1 VILQIEKTH
10 YPPQAVEELRRQN
23 AELERRIGRHAE
35 DLAAAQDEIGTL
47 ASSISHDLRSPLLVI
62 GGFVELL
69 SKHSAGSLDE
79 KGRHYL
85 ERIATATG
93 QIGQMMDEVL
103 ALSRMSVCEMHF
115 VPTDLEP
122 LVRKVVHE
130 LDADKGER
138 RVIWLIGRLPT
149 VLADPN
155 LLRQAISS
163 LVSNALRFTRTRE
176 VARIQIGMRSGERGM
191 VFFVRDNGASFDIK
205 HRERM
210 FNALP
215 RQPPSAGSKG
225 CAIKL
230 AHVQRIIQR
239 HGGRLW
245 TETVPDGGA
254 TFSFSLPGD
263 LEEVPCPPAQ
273 R

>member
-1 VILQIEKTH
+1 MQIEKDQCG
-10 YPPQAVEELRRQN
+10 PQQAAEELRRLN
-23 AELERRIGRHAE
+23 ARLERRIERCAAE
-35 DLAAAQDEIGTL
+35 VTAAQDEMGAL
-47 ASSISHDLRSPLLVI
+47 AQSISHDLRSPLHII

-69 SKHSAGSLDE
+69 ARHSAKDLDE

-85 ERIATATG
+85 QRIATATA
-93 QIGQMMDEVL
+93 QIGQMIAEVL
-103 ALSRMSVCEMHF
+103 ALSQMSVCEMHL
-115 VPTDLEP
+115 VPTDLDA
-122 LVRKVVHE
+122 LVRKIVHE

-149 VLADPN
+149 VQADPT

-163 LVSNALRFTRTRE
+163 LASNALRFTRTRE
-176 VARIQIGMRSGERGM
+176 VARIQIGVQAGEGEM

-210 FNALP
+210 FNPVP
-215 RQPPSAGSKG
+215 RQQPPAEAKG
-225 CAIKL
+225 GAIRL
-230 AHVQRIIQR
+230 AYVQRIIQR

-245 TETVPDGGA
+245 TEAVPDGGA
-254 TFSFSLPGD
+254 TFYFSIPGD
-263 LEEVPCPPAQ
+263 LEEAPCRPTP